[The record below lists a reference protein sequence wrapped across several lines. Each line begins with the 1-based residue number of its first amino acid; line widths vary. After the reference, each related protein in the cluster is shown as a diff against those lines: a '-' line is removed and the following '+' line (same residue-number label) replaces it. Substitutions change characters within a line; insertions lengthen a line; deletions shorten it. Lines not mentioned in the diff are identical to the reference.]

1 MTYEEFKQLAEHPQH
16 RDVPAIFKLEVLEN
30 GRAGGEEAFTLSE
43 IQGEHL
49 LSASFH
55 HNFGG
60 GRETDA
66 PGCPLPQED
75 EGGRRLSAGYLLLL
89 YLGDSNGTVALRPGM
104 SFGKGV

>member
-16 RDVPAIFKLEVLEN
+16 RDVPAIFKLEVL
-30 GRAGGEEAFTLSE
+30 GGEKAFTLSE

-49 LSASFH
+49 LSASLH

-66 PGCPLPQED
+66 PGCPLPQKD

-89 YLGDSNGTVALRPGM
+89 YLGDSDGNVALRPGM
-104 SFGKGV
+104 SF